1 MAGMSGRERRLVG
14 VAVVVATAIAGWTF
28 VVEPLVDR
36 NRTMAELV
44 PARHQVLD
52 KRRALLARA
61 PALRKELEEATVQIE
76 QLKGHLLT
84 AATPAVAA
92 SELVRIVKD
101 ASRKGGLEVRSERI
115 LTPVAHGEL
124 LEIPLEITVA
134 GGIRELVT
142 MLHAI
147 EEASK
152 LLTLQDIKI
161 RVLNVSQPKEL
172 LTTITVSGFILPATG
187 DAKQS

>member
-1 MAGMSGRERRLVG
+1 MSGRERKLVG
-14 VAVVVATAIAGWTF
+14 VAIIVAAAIAGWTF
-28 VVEPLVDR
+28 VIEPLVER
-36 NRTMAELV
+36 NRTLAELV
-44 PARHQVLD
+44 PARQQVLE

-61 PALRKELEEATVQIE
+61 PALRKELEDATGQIE
-76 QLKGHLLT
+76 QLKRRLLM

-115 LTPVAHGEL
+115 MTPVVRGEL

-142 MLHAI
+142 MLHDI
-147 EEASK
+147 EAAPK

-187 DAKQS
+187 STRRS